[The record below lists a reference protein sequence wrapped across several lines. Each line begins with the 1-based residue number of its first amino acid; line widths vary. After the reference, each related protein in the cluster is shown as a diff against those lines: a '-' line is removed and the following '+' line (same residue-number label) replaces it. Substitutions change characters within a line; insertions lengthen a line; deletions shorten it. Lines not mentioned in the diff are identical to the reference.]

1 MLSISSFKNVLLSTG
16 LAFSSG
22 LGATTTIMMML
33 KSGDHV
39 IVMDDVY
46 GGNNFSSIYKNI
58 IFSLLSS
65 SIFDGIIP

>member
-1 MLSISSFKNVLLSTG
+1 M
-16 LAFSSG
+16 AFSSG

-46 GGNNFSSIYKNI
+46 GGDY
-58 IFSLLSS
+58 IFLVASS
-65 SIFDGIIP
+65 SVQFKISCLVVTVLHIITFIYLHSLFF